1 MSLAA
6 NPLRPPR
13 RRAKGFMLIP
23 LVDVIFLLLTFFMLA
38 SSIDPFSLLT
48 LDDYRGR
55 AQGALTRAPAKPQPA
70 PDLIISVG
78 RGIVQANGAPVPL
91 GGFAGAAAALRKQG
105 LNRVLVFTR
114 PEATVQ
120 DIVSVIDALK
130 KASFPA
136 VVIRSGSG

>member
-6 NPLRPPR
+6 NPLRPTR
-13 RRAKGFMLIP
+13 RRTKGFMLIP

-48 LDDYRGR
+48 LDDYRSR
-55 AQGALTRAPAKPQPA
+55 AQGAAARAPGKPQPA
-70 PDLIISVG
+70 PDLIVSVG

-91 GGFAGAAAALRKQG
+91 DGFAGAAAALRRQG

-136 VVIRSGSG
+136 VVIRGGNG